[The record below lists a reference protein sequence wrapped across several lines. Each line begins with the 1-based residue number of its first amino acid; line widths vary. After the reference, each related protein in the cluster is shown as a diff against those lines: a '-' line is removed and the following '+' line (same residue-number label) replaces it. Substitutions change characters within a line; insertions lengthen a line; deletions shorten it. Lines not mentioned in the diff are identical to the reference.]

1 MRLGDLPEGRR
12 AVEKLL
18 ELDPSD
24 KVGARVL
31 LGVFERMGR
40 HDDE

>member
-1 MRLGDLPEGRR
+1 MRLGNVDEGRA
-12 AVEKLL
+12 AVMKLL

-31 LGVFERMGR
+31 LEVLDRVGL
-40 HDDE
+40 DEDG